1 LPVARDENAA
11 CQGDNF
17 AIFFPRATLACNSK
31 AASRATLDIPMDDLR
46 FTNQSP
52 IPPPISERSARH
64 LLPRR
69 LVILF
74 ATSLMAFSL
83 TAWLLV
89 RVKLNDGEPHDASTA
104 EGVVRAQLDAL
115 AQGELQV
122 AYSMF
127 SPRYRNE
134 MPFDTFAH
142 VVNAH
147 GGMFRPKSL
156 HLEYKMESLAHA
168 DLKFG
173 IESGDG
179 ERFSANYTVIAIEGR
194 WWIDQ
199 IRWHAEAET
208 QDRVLTMRRADSPRI
223 FAAG

>member
-1 LPVARDENAA
+1 
-11 CQGDNF
+11 
-17 AIFFPRATLACNSK
+17 
-31 AASRATLDIPMDDLR
+31 MDDLR
-46 FTNQSP
+46 FTNASHLPSQ
-52 IPPPISERSARH
+52 IPDRSARQV
-64 LLPRR
+64 LPRR
-69 LVILF
+69 LAILF
-74 ATSLMAFSL
+74 ASSLVAFSL

-89 RVKLNDGEPHDASTA
+89 RVKLNADDPHDASTA

-127 SPRYRNE
+127 SPRYRSE
-134 MPFDTFAH
+134 IPFDAFAH

-156 HLEYKMESLAHA
+156 HLEYKVESLAHA

-173 IESGDG
+173 VEAGDG
-179 ERFSANYTVIAIEGR
+179 ARFSANYTVIVIEGR

-199 IRWHAEAET
+199 MRWHAEIGT
-208 QDRVLTMRRADSPRI
+208 QDRMLTLDDADSRRI
-223 FAAG
+223 SAFC